1 MLGRSAGY
9 EDQPFTGLS
18 FICISLAQSCLP
30 LSSLISVTVTVS
42 LALSLTLSLSPCLS
56 LRLCPSLSLY
66 LSLFLG
72 VSLSFSFFL
81 SLSLFQVGSNG
92 GVEEDTVEAL
102 EAVRFLPGS
111 AIWI

>member
-1 MLGRSAGY
+1 MPPSVIFDICHCHRLARSVS
-9 EDQPFTGLS
+9 D
-18 FICISLAQSCLP
+18 
-30 LSSLISVTVTVS
+30 SVSVSVS
-42 LALSLTLSLSPCLS
+42 LPPSLSL
-56 LRLCPSLSLY
+56 SLSLY

-111 AIWI
+111 VIWI